1 MEYKNENLKSRNV
14 KVGIENCRQ
23 NEKRNLMKEIDKIA
37 LIKIEN
43 GQILSTK
50 SKGKNKYYIPGG
62 KRENEETDEQTLIR
76 EIQEEL
82 SVKIISESIEYI
94 GTFKAQS
101 DGAIE
106 GVIVK
111 MTCYKANYI
120 GNLKENNEIEEIK
133 WLNYK
138 DLNIISEVDKII
150 FKHLKE
156 NGLLI

>member
-1 MEYKNENLKSRNV
+1 
-14 KVGIENCRQ
+14 
-23 NEKRNLMKEIDKIA
+23 MKEIDKVA

-43 GQILSTK
+43 GKILSTK

-62 KRENEETDEQTLIR
+62 KRENDETDEQTLIR

-82 SVKIISESIEYI
+82 SVEIIIESIEYF

-111 MTCYKANYI
+111 MTCYKADYI
-120 GNLKENNEIEEIK
+120 GNLNANNEIK

-138 DLNIISEVDKII
+138 DLDIISEVDKII
-150 FKHLKE
+150 FKDLKE
-156 NGLLI
+156 KGLLS